1 MCEKVRERNCTKR
14 EEKRLCVRD
23 RQLGVIGVWVGERF
37 ERSECVISGKIL
49 ISEIEVYICRTT
61 LNCVSLFLLLCI
73 FLLRVLFVPVS
84 V

>member
-37 ERSECVISGKIL
+37 ERSECVISAKIL
-49 ISEIEVYICRTT
+49 ISEIEVYLQWT
-61 LNCVSLFLLLCI
+61 
-73 FLLRVLFVPVS
+73 
-84 V
+84 